1 MRSRCRRRSPRSTR
15 RAKAAATA
23 AASRRQSATYTRSA
37 PRRSGTRLLVLG
49 YRRRGRQRDGPF
61 NHKTGRGFVEATRGQ
76 YYDALVVKR
85 SRVVP
90 FIVETFGGVT
100 PHALAHVAYLARRA
114 RGKGA
119 RDGTKYG
126 ASRTS
131 ARGFVNHHVERVGLA
146 AQQYDA
152 KAIRKTVRSLK
163 QAQVSRATA
172 GCAAGMA

>member
-1 MRSRCRRRSPRSTR
+1 MRSFVYGDRRDTTSP
-15 RAKAAATA
+15 
-23 AASRRQSATYTRSA
+23 
-37 PRRSGTRLLVLG
+37 P
-49 YRRRGRQRDGPF
+49 P
-61 NHKTGRGFVEATRGQ
+61 N
-76 YYDALVVKR
+76 YDALVVKR

-100 PHALAHVAYLARRA
+100 PHALAHVAYLSRRA

-126 ASRTS
+126 ESRTS
-131 ARGFVNHHVERVGLA
+131 ARGFFNHHVERVGLA

-163 QAQVSRATA
+163 QGSRRSIK
-172 GCAAGMA
+172 

>member
-1 MRSRCRRRSPRSTR
+1 MPSPLTKKHSKGQGSRKGGGQPATVGHLYAFGSTEE
-15 RAKAAATA
+15 
-23 AASRRQSATYTRSA
+23 QY
-37 PRRSGTRLLVLG
+37 RLLVLG
-49 YRRRGRQRDGPF
+49 CRRRGRKRDGPF

-126 ASRTS
+126 ESRTS
-131 ARGFVNHHVERVGLA
+131 ARGFFNHHVERVGLA

-152 KAIRKTVRSLK
+152 KAIRKTVRSLNGRLK
-163 QAQVSRATA
+163 
-172 GCAAGMA
+172 